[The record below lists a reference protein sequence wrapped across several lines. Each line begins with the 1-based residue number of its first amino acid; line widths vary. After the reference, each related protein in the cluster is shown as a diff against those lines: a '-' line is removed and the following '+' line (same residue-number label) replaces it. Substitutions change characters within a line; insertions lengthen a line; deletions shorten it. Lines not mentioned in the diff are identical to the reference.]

1 MQTPGIDTAVVI
13 GSSSLQGAVLLIL
26 SLFFSPCLL
35 AQENSAVNT
44 ADGLTT
50 IIVATKVAPP
60 FAMKTDDGSWTGL
73 SISLWQALA
82 AELGFDT
89 RFVEATLADMVEGV
103 ADERFAASIAAT
115 TITPGREQIVDFS
128 HPFFTT
134 GFAIA
139 VKRGDDGWLQM
150 IKSLVS
156 FDFLKAVCL
165 LALLLGF
172 VGLLFWLAEHRRNQA
187 EFRPAFWPGL
197 GDGFWL
203 SAVTMTTVGYGDIA
217 PRTFAG
223 RIVALVWMF
232 TAILIISTF
241 TGMIASSLTADRLSL
256 SIEKPSDLARVAT
269 ATVADTASAEWLVER
284 GVRFQSVDS
293 VTAGLAALADGEI
306 EALVYDRPL
315 LQYLVNQRQA
325 HIELVP
331 GSFGRQDY
339 GIALPTG
346 SELREP
352 LNQALLHYLDSDAWQ
367 GTLTRYL
374 GRQ

>member
-1 MQTPGIDTAVVI
+1 MKQQNTLSGL
-13 GSSSLQGAVLLIL
+13 SMLIL
-26 SLFFSPCLL
+26 ILFFSPGIL
-35 AQENSAVNT
+35 AQERSTSNAIDNVKT
-44 ADGLTT
+44 VT
-50 IIVATKVAPP
+50 IATKVAPP
-60 FAMKTDDGSWTGL
+60 FAMQADDGSWSGI

-82 AELGFDT
+82 AELNVET
-89 RFVEATLADMVEGV
+89 RFEEATLAEMIEGV
-103 ADERFAASIAAT
+103 ADNRFTASIAAT
-115 TITPGREQIVDFS
+115 TITPDREKMVDFS
-128 HPFFTT
+128 HPFYTT

-150 IKSLVS
+150 LRSLVS
-156 FDFLKAVCL
+156 FDFFKAICL

-187 EFRPAFWPGL
+187 EFRPELWRGL

-223 RIVALVWMF
+223 RIIALVWMF

-256 SIEKPSDLARVAT
+256 SIEKPSDLARVVT
-269 ATVADTASAEWLVER
+269 ATVADTASAGWLTER
-284 GVRFQSVDS
+284 GVGFQSVDS
-293 VTAGLAALADGEI
+293 VVAGLAALASGEI

-315 LQYLVNQRQA
+315 LQYLVNQQQQY
-325 HIELVP
+325 IELVP

-339 GIALPTG
+339 GIALPSG
-346 SELREP
+346 SDLREP
-352 LNQALLHYLDSDAWQ
+352 LNQVLLHYLDSDAWE

>member
-1 MQTPGIDTAVVI
+1 MTRSTVFRRLMLCLAV
-13 GSSSLQGAVLLIL
+13 
-26 SLFFSPCLL
+26 FFSPGLL
-35 AQENSAVNT
+35 AQANDV
-44 ADGLTT
+44 ADVIDDNKPIT
-50 IIVATKVAPP
+50 VATKVAPP
-60 FAMKTDDGSWTGL
+60 FAMKADDGSWTGI
-73 SISLWQALA
+73 SINLWQALA
-82 AELGFDT
+82 ADLGLET
-89 RFVEATLADMVEGV
+89 RFVEATLVDMINGV
-103 ADERFAASIAAT
+103 ADGRFAASIAAT
-115 TITPGREQIVDFS
+115 TITPDREQLVDFS

-150 IKSLVS
+150 VKSLIS
-156 FDFLKAVCL
+156 FDFFKAICL
-165 LALLLGF
+165 LAMLLGF
-172 VGLLFWLAEHRRNQA
+172 VGLFFWLAEHRRNQA

-203 SAVTMTTVGYGDIA
+203 AAVTMTTVGYGDVA
-217 PRTFAG
+217 PRTFGG
-223 RIVALVWMF
+223 RIIALVWMF

-256 SIEKPSDLARVAT
+256 SIEKPSDLAKVLT
-269 ATVADTASAEWLVER
+269 ATVNNTASAEWLTER
-284 GVRFQSVDS
+284 GVGFQSVDS
-293 VTAGLAALADGEI
+293 VAAGLAALASGEI

-315 LQYLVNQRQA
+315 LQYLVNQQQGRV
-325 HIELVP
+325 ELVP

-339 GIALPTG
+339 GIALPSS

-352 LNQALLHYLDSDAWQ
+352 LNQALLHYLDSDAWE